1 MPSKIL
7 VIKFLIVSVMWKLH
21 FGSIYRV
28 PILKII
34 VRCYQILHIIK
45 ISDFSQYLWNFF
57 ESHWKHPSKHQ
68 LSISLVYHQYFV
80 SMNCRIDL
88 IIWFFRCF
96 VWMNCEIA
104 PLISGFVSV
113 LSEWIVELPLWLSGF
128 VSVSSEW
135 IVKLPIWLFECFR
148 YIWEKNAL
156 ILEH

>member
-1 MPSKIL
+1 
-7 VIKFLIVSVMWKLH
+7 MWKLH

-34 VRCYQILHIIK
+34 VRCYQILHIK
-45 ISDFSQYLWNFF
+45 ISDFTQYLWNFF

-113 LSEWIVELPLWLSGF
+113 
-128 VSVSSEW
+128 SSEW

-156 ILEH
+156 ILEHKKSVLVYINALVMIVIDMKFIYVLYI